1 MSGQFIFCGPSSVIL
16 KRHIESGF
24 TNTWLTAAILLVL
37 YGAFGIYVY
46 GEKQIDRANDQRHM
60 SLLLAQQLRQSSD
73 DLTLMARSYVAT
85 GNPIYKKYFQE
96 IQDIRDGRMPR
107 PDDYFFPYWD
117 LVIGGIKPPP
127 PESGQGLPLL
137 ELMRQTGFTEEE
149 FAKLAEAKSKSDDLS
164 KLESAAMQMA
174 ASAGPGAENTRTRAR
189 MMLYD
194 ENYLRGKAAIM
205 NPIKD
210 FFALIDKRTSEAVKR
225 TEYIAT
231 VLRLLFIAIT
241 LTATFLLWRAY
252 ASLNK
257 TLGGSATDVHTHLHR
272 IGRGDFNSAIAVPQ
286 GMENSVMAGLS
297 EMQSKLQANENERKL
312 AEEELQQHRQH
323 LEQLV
328 KTRTSELSVA
338 LDAAKA
344 ASRAKSEFLASMSHE
359 LRTPLNAVLGYAQL
373 LRMSPDLPGNAKN
386 NAHEIEIAGQH
397 LLALINDMID
407 LARIEA
413 GKMELSLEPV
423 SVKSVV
429 ADSMAMVA
437 SLAEKYG
444 IKLIDE
450 RNDGRDKMVVHADN
464 IRLRQTLINLLSN
477 AIKYNKPDG
486 NVRLTCRSGNDRV
499 RISIADSGKGIPAD
513 KQPRIFNAFDRL
525 GNESGTIEGTGIGLI
540 ITKRII
546 EAMGGAIG
554 FESTEGRGSTFWVE
568 LNIGEVPHPAM
579 LEATGT

>member
-1 MSGQFIFCGPSSVIL
+1 
-16 KRHIESGF
+16 
-24 TNTWLTAAILLVL
+24 VL

-359 LRTPLNAVLGYAQL
+359 LRTPLNAVLGFAQL
-373 LRMSPDLPGNAKN
+373 LRMSPDLPESTRN

-450 RNDGRDKMVVHADN
+450 GNDGRDKMVVHADN

-486 NVRLTCRSGNDRV
+486 NVRLSCRSDNDRV

-554 FESTEGRGSTFWVE
+554 FESTEGQGSTFWVE

-579 LEATGT
+579 LEASGT

>member
-1 MSGQFIFCGPSSVIL
+1 
-16 KRHIESGF
+16 
-24 TNTWLTAAILLVL
+24 LVL

-46 GEKQIDRANDQRHM
+46 GEKQIDRANNQRHM

-85 GNPIYKKYFQE
+85 ANPIYKKYFRE

-127 PESGQGLPLL
+127 PESGQGMPLL
-137 ELMRQTGFTEEE
+137 ELMRQTGLTEEE

-164 KLESAAMQMA
+164 KLESAAMQMV
-174 ASAGPGAENTRTRAR
+174 ASAGSGAENIRARAR

-210 FFALIDKRTSEAVKR
+210 FSSLIDKRTSEAVKR
-225 TEYIAT
+225 TEHIAT
-231 VLRLLFIAIT
+231 VLRVLFIAIT
-241 LTATFLLWRAY
+241 LTATYLLWRAY
-252 ASLNK
+252 VSLNT

-272 IGRGDFNSAIAVPQ
+272 IGHGDFNTTIAVPR

-297 EMQSKLQANENERKL
+297 EMQSKLQSNENERKL
-312 AEEELQQHRQH
+312 AEEELQQYRQH